1 MEYWNE
7 VFALQE
13 NIPKYP
19 VLSKMIKA
27 VLTCFHGPAVEST
40 FNLMNDMTENRTSL
54 NIETVDSIQTIKY
67 YLNSKD
73 KTTCDLFGS
82 KDPAHEPIN
91 RELAVNLLNSW
102 STYQNILSKKK
113 NTSQP
118 AANSQCDTD
127 PTPQCITLSTEK
139 SFECSADA
147 EIEMPGP
154 TSHCELGGIKS
165 KLRLD
170 IKAKKQA
177 KISPFFKK

>member
-147 EIEMPGP
+147 EIEMP
-154 TSHCELGGIKS
+154 SS
-165 KLRLD
+165 
-170 IKAKKQA
+170 QA
-177 KISPFFKK
+177 HLHIVS